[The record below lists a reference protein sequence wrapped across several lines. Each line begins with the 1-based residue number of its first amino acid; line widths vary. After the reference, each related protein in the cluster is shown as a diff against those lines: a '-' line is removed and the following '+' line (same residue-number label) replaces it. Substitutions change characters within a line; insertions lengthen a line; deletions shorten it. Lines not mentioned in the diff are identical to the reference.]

1 MSVLFSPISVIC
13 LCFLMVSFAV
23 QKFFVHLI
31 RSHLFI
37 FAFIYFALG
46 KRSMKI
52 LLLFMSENV
61 LTKFFSGSLMMSCFR
76 CLNHFE
82 FTFVYA
88 VKMF

>member
-1 MSVLFSPISVIC
+1 
-13 LCFLMVSFAV
+13 
-23 QKFFVHLI
+23 
-31 RSHLFI
+31 
-37 FAFIYFALG
+37 
-46 KRSMKI
+46 MKI

-88 VKMF
+88 VRVF